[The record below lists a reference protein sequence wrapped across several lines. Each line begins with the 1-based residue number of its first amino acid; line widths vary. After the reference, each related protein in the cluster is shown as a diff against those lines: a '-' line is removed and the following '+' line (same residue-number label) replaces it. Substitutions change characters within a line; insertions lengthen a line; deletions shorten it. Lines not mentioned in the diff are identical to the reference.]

1 MNLTTRLHT
10 KKNNRAETA
19 RARHDTFYA
28 QYFEQLDRHP
38 ELPMERRAVSIIA
51 CSPHSPVAQAT
62 LRQSEM
68 LKQHGITVRAIF
80 ADLGSDGALAE
91 FGAAVAGLA
100 AAADARDLVRWARHS
115 CLKEAHE
122 QLILGTD
129 MCWAGDCMRRPPG
142 KCNSLDLFEHEA
154 PQVVRLAG
162 HAFDA
167 IWELAEAVPLSR
179 ITTAT
184 VKPSAAY
191 AIGHEGRLSAFSF
204 LKKADRG
211 NPAPH

>member
-1 MNLTTRLHT
+1 MNLTTRIHN
-10 KKNNRAETA
+10 KKNNGAETA
-19 RARHDTFYA
+19 RTRHDAFYA
-28 QYFEQLDRHP
+28 QYFEQLARHP
-38 ELPMERRAVSIIA
+38 EHGIEGRKVSIIA
-51 CSPHSPVAQAT
+51 CSPQSPVARAT
-62 LRQSEM
+62 FLQSET
-68 LKQHGITVRAIF
+68 LKRHGVSVRAIF
-80 ADLGSDGALAE
+80 SDLGSDGTLAE
-91 FGAAVAGLA
+91 FGNAIAGLA

-115 CLKEAHE
+115 CLREAHE

-142 KCNSLDLFEHEA
+142 KCNSLDIFENEA

-167 IWELAEAVPLSR
+167 IWDLSEAVPLSR

-191 AIGHEGRLSAFSF
+191 SIGHEGRMSAFSF
-204 LKKADRG
+204 LKKSERG
-211 NPAPH
+211 NPASH